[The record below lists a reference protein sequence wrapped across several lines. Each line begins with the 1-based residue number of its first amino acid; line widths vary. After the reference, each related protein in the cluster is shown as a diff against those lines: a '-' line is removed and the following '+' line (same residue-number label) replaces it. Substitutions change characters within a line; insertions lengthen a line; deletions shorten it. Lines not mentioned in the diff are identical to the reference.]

1 MNEMAYLVLAR
12 KYRPLT
18 FEDVVGQEHVTRTLT
33 NALSGGRVAHA
44 YLFAGARGVG
54 KTTVARLLAMALNC
68 RAEEPPRPCGRCAS
82 CLEISAGQAVDVYE
96 IDGASNRGIDEIRE
110 LRETVRYLPTQGA
123 YKVYIIDEVHMLT
136 AQAFNALLKTLEEP
150 PAHVI
155 FIFATTEAHKVP
167 ATILSRCQRYDFKR
181 IPLKEAVERLE
192 EIAARESIEIG
203 PGALRFIARE
213 AEGSLRDALSLLD
226 QAVAFAGTKISDQAV
241 TEALGL
247 IDRGLIVDT
256 ARALLGGD
264 AGLALELADRAYAF
278 GFDTQEFAARLLEYI
293 RSLVVVK
300 VTRRPELILD
310 LLSDEL
316 EELRDLAAG
325 ASLETLNLFFD
336 ALLRGL
342 ADLHRLNQPRLGL
355 ESLLVRLAQTE
366 PVTAIAELTARL
378 DALLEAA
385 GPSLKLLQAAG
396 ADVPEGGASP
406 APEGGTQ
413 APSAVEAN
421 PAPETAPARE
431 EARQEAAS
439 PARTWTGFL
448 EAARP
453 RITPLRMVILEK
465 ARCSSFGPE
474 RVVLEVTNK
483 IEAGYLDQAGLMDL
497 LADYLA
503 ARPRLEVRVS
513 PAEPEPAVA
522 GKAAGKPEDEEAVRR
537 HPAVQSAE
545 RVLGA
550 RLKEFIPNA

>member
-1 MNEMAYLVLAR
+1 
-12 KYRPLT
+12 
-18 FEDVVGQEHVTRTLT
+18 
-33 NALSGGRVAHA
+33 VAHA

-123 YKVYIIDEVHMLT
+123 FKVYIIDEVHMLT
-136 AQAFNALLKTLEEP
+136 TQAFNALLKTLEEP

-181 IPLKEAVERLE
+181 IPLKETVGRLE
-192 EIAARESIEIG
+192 EIASLESIEIG
-203 PGALRFIARE
+203 QGALRFIARE

-241 TEALGL
+241 SEALGL

-278 GFDTQEFAARLLEYI
+278 GYDTQEFAARLLEYI

-300 VTRRPELILD
+300 VARQPELILD
-310 LLSDEL
+310 LLGDEL
-316 EELRDLAAG
+316 EELRDLASG

-342 ADLHRLNQPRLGL
+342 ADLHLRRWSQPRLIL

-453 RITPLRMVILEK
+453 RIMPLRMAILEK

-474 RVVLEVTNK
+474 RVALEVTNK

-522 GKAAGKPEDEEAVRR
+522 GKAAGKPEDEEAARR